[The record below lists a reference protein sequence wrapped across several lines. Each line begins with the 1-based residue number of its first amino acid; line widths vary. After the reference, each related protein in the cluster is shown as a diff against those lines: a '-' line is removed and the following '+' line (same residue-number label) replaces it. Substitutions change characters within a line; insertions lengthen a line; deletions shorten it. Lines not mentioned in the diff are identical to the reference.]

1 MSINTS
7 NTEYRDALAK
17 VLRRLN
23 KAEAALGVAMQM
35 TELRTPDFYRLRAA
49 EYCLALVY
57 DCIETNVGATARIGG
72 EGAKAEWMQSEFR
85 QGFDAAMD
93 VLGEFLRSLE
103 VAEDDDE
110 REAAVDRIFDERD
123 RLTAER
129 PCCKMGVCGK
139 RKRKGDETTSTD
151 ERADNNREA
160 RRGRGQ

>member
-1 MSINTS
+1 MMNTTS
-7 NTEYRDALAK
+7 NNTEYRAQLSK
-17 VLRRLN
+17 VLRKLN
-23 KAEAALGVAMQM
+23 KVEAALGVAMQM

-57 DCIETNVGATARIGG
+57 DCVETNAGGPTARIGG

-123 RLTAER
+123 RLTA
-129 PCCKMGVCGK
+129 
-139 RKRKGDETTSTD
+139 
-151 ERADNNREA
+151 A
-160 RRGRGQ
+160 RR